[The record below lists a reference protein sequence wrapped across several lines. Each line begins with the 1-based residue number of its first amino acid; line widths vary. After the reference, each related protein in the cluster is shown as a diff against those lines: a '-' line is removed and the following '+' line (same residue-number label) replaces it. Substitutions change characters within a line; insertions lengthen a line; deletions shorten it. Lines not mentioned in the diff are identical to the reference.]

1 MLEKKDIDYF
11 NFGKIENS
19 KFWRRLGG
27 KPNLENK
34 SVLDFGCGHGSLC
47 LDIAKSDVK
56 LVTGIDINNNLINFA
71 KENLN
76 ENYSKYKNKINFHN
90 KDILKEHFNEK
101 FDLIVSKDT
110 FEHTNNLP
118 EILNKFYDILNKGGL
133 AYVGFGPL
141 YNFFN
146 GDHGRTQLKI
156 PWLHVILSDQ
166 FIIDRYNKKNKSKI
180 KKIEELGLS
189 KYSFKDY
196 ENFFTNSKFNLKF
209 FTTNQSDNKFSI
221 VFDLLSKFKFL
232 KEYCT
237 YNIYCILEK

>member
-47 LDIAKSDVK
+47 LDIANSDVK
-56 LVTGIDINNNLINFA
+56 LVTGIDLNNNLINFA

-76 ENYSKYKNKINFHN
+76 ENYFQYKDKVNFHN

>member
-47 LDIAKSDVK
+47 LDIANSDVK
-56 LVTGIDINNNLINFA
+56 LVTGIDLNNNLINFA

-76 ENYSKYKNKINFHN
+76 ENYFQYKDKVNFHN

-166 FIIDRYNKKNKSKI
+166 FIIDRYNKKNKSNI

>member
-47 LDIAKSDVK
+47 LDIANSDVK
-56 LVTGIDINNNLINFA
+56 LVTGIDLNNNLINFA

-76 ENYSKYKNKINFHN
+76 ENYFQYKDKVNFHN

-118 EILNKFYDILNKGGL
+118 EILNKFYDILNKGGS